1 MKIRTTEYFVREVF
15 FSLKRNNW
23 MTLAS
28 IGTVAVSLFVL
39 GMFMLI
45 VMNMNHMASSLESQ
59 VQISVYLQDDI
70 SDSTKRDI
78 ESDINSMQGI
88 ESVTY
93 ISKDQALDRFRER
106 LGEQK
111 YLLEALGDT
120 NPLPDSFEVTV
131 MQPDMVKTAAETIQ
145 EYKGVESTKYGQD
158 VIQHLFE
165 ITRLIRIFGI
175 SLIVLLAVAT
185 LFLISNTIRLT
196 VFARRKEIAI
206 MKYVGATDW
215 FIRWPFML
223 EGMVM
228 GFFGAILSVIVLRLA
243 YGAITEKIYD
253 TLAFLPL
260 VPMYPAIDHISL
272 LIMACGM
279 IIGALGSTISLKRFL
294 KV

>member
-88 ESVTY
+88 ESVNY
-93 ISKDQALDRFRER
+93 ISKDEALDRFRER

-131 MQPDMVKTAAETIQ
+131 KQPDMVKTAAETIQ

-175 SLIVLLAVAT
+175 SLIVLLAAAT

>member
-93 ISKDQALDRFRER
+93 ISRDEALDRFRER

-131 MQPDMVKTAAETIQ
+131 KQPDMVKTAAETIQ

-175 SLIVLLAVAT
+175 SLIVLLAAAT

>member
-131 MQPDMVKTAAETIQ
+131 KQPDMVKTAAETIQ

-175 SLIVLLAVAT
+175 SLIVLLAAAT

>member
-70 SDSTKRDI
+70 SDSAKRDI

-88 ESVTY
+88 ESVNY
-93 ISKDQALDRFRER
+93 ISKDEALDRFRER

-131 MQPDMVKTAAETIQ
+131 KQPEMVKTAAETIQ

>member
-88 ESVTY
+88 ESVNY
-93 ISKDQALDRFRER
+93 ISKDEALDRFRER

-131 MQPDMVKTAAETIQ
+131 KQPEMVKTAAETIQ